1 MSRGSLIIIYIL
13 LMSSIVL
20 PGLPLHA
27 HQDLILQ
34 IEQLDE
40 QISIDPQN
48 TELLIRR
55 GDLYRRHG
63 DWSAA
68 EADFQMVRKIEPD
81 HATIDFF
88 EGRLLVT
95 SGQDEKAI
103 VLLTRQLE
111 QNAQHSGAYQVRA
124 KAHWNLH
131 QPLLAA
137 RDYQLAIN
145 TGTRPSPSQYRSLVL
160 SLVAA
165 GREYS
170 GEAIRAVDDG
180 LNRFGGEISLLGLGF
195 DVSLSQKEP
204 LQAQHYLAK
213 VPSRLRMLPQWQF
226 RQAILICV
234 NGDVDLASERLSS
247 MLTGFQG
254 RGSQKAGTWE
264 PPMVVLSGLV
274 ANSSVEECS
283 SAAWKMLLEQQ
294 P

>member
-1 MSRGSLIIIYIL
+1 MSRGSLIIICIL

-20 PGLPLHA
+20 PVLPLYA

-34 IEQLDE
+34 IQQLDE
-40 QISIDPQN
+40 QISKDPQN

-68 EADFQMVRKIEPD
+68 EADFQMVRKIAPD
-81 HATIDFF
+81 HSAIDFF

-95 SGQDEKAI
+95 SGQDEKGI
-103 VLLTRQLE
+103 VFLTRQLE
-111 QNAQHSGAYQVRA
+111 QNDQHSGAYQVRA
-124 KAHWNLH
+124 EAHWSLH
-131 QPLLAA
+131 QPLMAA

-145 TGTRPSPSQYRSLVL
+145 TSTRPSPSQYRSLVL

-170 GEAIRAVDDG
+170 GEAIEAVDDG
-180 LNRFGGEISLLGLGF
+180 LNRLGGEISLLGLGV

-204 LQAQHYLAK
+204 LQAQHYLEK

-234 NGDVDLASERLSS
+234 KGDVDLASERLSS
-247 MLTGFQG
+247 ILAGFQG
-254 RGSQKAGTWE
+254 AGSQKAGTWE
-264 PPMVVLSGLV
+264 PPMDVLSGLV
-274 ANSSVEECS
+274 SDPSVDECS
-283 SAAWKMLLEQQ
+283 RAAWGILLRQL

>member
-1 MSRGSLIIIYIL
+1 MSRSSLIFL
-13 LMSSIVL
+13 CTLFMSSIVL
-20 PGLPLHA
+20 PALPLYA
-27 HQDLILQ
+27 HQDLLLQ
-34 IEQLDE
+34 IEQLDA
-40 QISIDPQN
+40 QISKDPQN

-68 EADFQMVRKIEPD
+68 EADFQMVRKIAPD

-95 SGQDEKAI
+95 SGENEKGI

-124 KAHWNLH
+124 EAHWNLH

-145 TGTRPSPSQYRSLVL
+145 TSTRASPSLYRSLVL

-170 GEAIRAVDDG
+170 DEAITAVDDG
-180 LNRFGGEISLLGLGF
+180 LNHFAGEISLLGLGV
-195 DVSLSQKEP
+195 DVSLSQKKP
-204 LQAQHYLAK
+204 LRAERYLEK

-226 RQAILICV
+226 RQAILVCV
-234 NGDVDLASERLSS
+234 QGDEGLASERLSS
-247 MLTGFQG
+247 ILTGFQG
-254 RGSQKAGTWE
+254 NAPQKAGTWE
-264 PPMVVLSGLV
+264 PPMDVLSGLV
-274 ANSSVEECS
+274 ANSSADECS
-283 SAAWKMLLEQQ
+283 RAAWEMLLKQQ